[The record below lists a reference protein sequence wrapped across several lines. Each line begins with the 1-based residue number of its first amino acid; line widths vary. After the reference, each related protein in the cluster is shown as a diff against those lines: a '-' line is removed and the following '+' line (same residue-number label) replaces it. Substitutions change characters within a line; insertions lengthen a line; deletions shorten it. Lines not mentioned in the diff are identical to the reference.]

1 MLRAG
6 LVTCMPFLHR
16 YFRTD
21 ASTAQFHIE
30 SHETATGVWSI
41 WYRSH
46 FDQSIV
52 LKDVFVSKE
61 TKHILKVC
69 TVPFLQPLA

>member
-1 MLRAG
+1 
-6 LVTCMPFLHR
+6 MPFLHR